1 LCTGIVRHLR
11 SPVASRGSFD
21 DTPPTH
27 YTQASEPGTGK
38 VLSGTTQNF
47 PTETLVGRIH
57 GPSTVPYGVTLFP
70 VPAGIHHSRPHSDAD
85 VGNYERL
92 QGPSQ
97 APRRKTDPMAEDYVK
112 VSEFTW
118 KTL

>member
-1 LCTGIVRHLR
+1 
-11 SPVASRGSFD
+11 
-21 DTPPTH
+21 
-27 YTQASEPGTGK
+27 
-38 VLSGTTQNF
+38 
-47 PTETLVGRIH
+47 
-57 GPSTVPYGVTLFP
+57 VTLFP